1 MLLKIHIYFM
11 WANNKMN
18 THFFMENKKDITED
32 LLAEFRSTG
41 SNPAGKP
48 VKIKQDS
55 NKLPTRLEF

>member
-1 MLLKIHIYFM
+1 M

-32 LLAEFRSTG
+32 LLAEFRSTN
-41 SNPAGKP
+41 SNPTGKP
-48 VKIKQDS
+48 VKIMQDR